1 MQDKIIGIVIFLIVG
16 ILMAGIGKMGG
27 ETGPDWGAIA
37 TGALA
42 DNGLWA
48 QAIIALTVAGMAMG
62 VYTNGG
68 LSGVDARGVI
78 TMLIMEAFVGG
89 FFPYDQWAA
98 WLATAWILTGGG
110 LLNKN

>member
-16 ILMAGIGKMGG
+16 ILMAGIGQMGG
-27 ETGPDWGAIA
+27 ETPPEWGKIA

-48 QAIIALTVAGMAMG
+48 AAIVALTVAGMAMG

-68 LSGVDARGVI
+68 LSGVDFRGVVL
-78 TMLIMEAFVGG
+78 MLIVASMVGG
-89 FFPYDQWAA
+89 WFPIESWGA
-98 WLATAWILTGGG
+98 WLGTAWILTGGG

>member
-16 ILMAGIGKMGG
+16 ILMTGIGAMGTEAGADWAGIAK
-27 ETGPDWGAIA
+27 
-37 TGALA
+37 GALA

-48 QAIIALTVAGMAMG
+48 SAIVALTVAGMAMN
-62 VYTNGG
+62 VYTNKG
-68 LSGVDARGVI
+68 LSGVDAREVI
-78 TMLIMEAFVGG
+78 TMLILAAFVGG
-89 FFPYDQWAA
+89 FFPVDSWAA

>member
-1 MQDKIIGIVIFLIVG
+1 
-16 ILMAGIGKMGG
+16 
-27 ETGPDWGAIA
+27 
-37 TGALA
+37 
-42 DNGLWA
+42 
-48 QAIIALTVAGMAMG
+48 MAMG

-78 TMLIMEAFVGG
+78 TMLIMAAFVGG